1 MPETTN
7 RIPVAIAILSFCLTA
22 CEPSELR
29 PVPVGVPNGGGFSA
43 PSRPAPMR
51 TAQPKPTAS
60 SFPMIDNPDAE
71 TDYDS
76 EIVWAVDEYEAAQKC
91 EQIARSRSDRTVIVT
106 VQGKPQKL
114 TKTPSKYGSY
124 RFLCNLRIEHQ

>member
-1 MPETTN
+1 MPESMN
-7 RIPVAIAILSFCLTA
+7 RIPVAIAFFSFSLTA

-29 PVPVGVPNGGGFSA
+29 PVPIGVPNGGGFSA

-76 EIVWAVDEYEAAQKC
+76 EIVWAVDEYEAQQKC